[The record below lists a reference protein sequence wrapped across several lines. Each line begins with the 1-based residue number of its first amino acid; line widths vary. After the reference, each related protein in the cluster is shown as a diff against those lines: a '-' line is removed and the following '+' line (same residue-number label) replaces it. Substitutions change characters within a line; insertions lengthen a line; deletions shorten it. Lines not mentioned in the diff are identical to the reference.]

1 VDPKVT
7 WLIPLVS
14 CVIGLAF
21 ALVLLGQ
28 FRQRRRFHQLMWS
41 AGMVM
46 FVLATFGEFYGG
58 ALGWTP
64 FVYKLYYFSG
74 VALPGMLGA
83 GTVYLMTRQRPALGH
98 MYAAA
103 TVLVALVFLVAVA
116 GAEINVEALA
126 ASGVAPQAADILPV
140 SARRPWS
147 VLMSAVGGM
156 VMLLG
161 ALYSWLR
168 FKLAYNRQ
176 IFLGALVFIL
186 GGTLTSRL
194 GIQGA
199 IPVSNLIGV
208 ALVFAG
214 VMAAERGRQAAPPT
228 AARAG

>member
-1 VDPKVT
+1 VT

-14 CVIGLAF
+14 CVIGFVF
-21 ALVLLGQ
+21 AGVLLNQ
-28 FRQRRRFHQLMWS
+28 YRERRRWHQLMWS
-41 AGMVM
+41 AGLIM

-58 ALGWTP
+58 AFGWTP

-83 GTVYLMTRQRPALGH
+83 GTVYLMTRQRPLVGH
-98 MYAAA
+98 IYAAA
-103 TVLVALVFLVAVA
+103 TVLVAVVFLLAVA
-116 GAEINVEALA
+116 GAEVNTEALA
-126 ASGVAPQAADILPV
+126 SAGVGSSAADILPV

-147 VLMSAVGGM
+147 VLLSAVGGT

-168 FKLAYNRQ
+168 FKLAYNLQ

-194 GIQGA
+194 GIEGA
-199 IPVSNLIGV
+199 IPISNLIGV
-208 ALVFAG
+208 ALVFSG
-214 VMAAERGRQAAPPT
+214 VMAAERSRPQAT

>member
-1 VDPKVT
+1 MT

-14 CVIGLAF
+14 CVIGTVF
-21 ALVLLGQ
+21 AGVLLNQ
-28 FRQRRRFHQLMWS
+28 YRARRRWHQLMWS

-58 ALGWTP
+58 AFGWTP
-64 FVYKLYYFSG
+64 GVYKLYYFSG

-83 GTVYLMTRQRPALGH
+83 GTVYLMTRQRPGIGH
-98 MYAAA
+98 IYAAA
-103 TVLVALVFLVAVA
+103 TVLVAVVFLVAVA
-116 GAEINVEALA
+116 GAELNAEALA
-126 ASGVAPQAADILPV
+126 SSGVAPQAADILPV

-147 VLMSAVGGM
+147 VLLSAVGGM

-199 IPVSNLIGV
+199 IPISNLLGV
-208 ALVFAG
+208 ALVFSG
-214 VMAAERGRQAAPPT
+214 VMAAERFRPAASPAP
-228 AARAG
+228 ARTG